1 MDEEKVSGLI
11 PGKIFSIK
19 RKRALRNNG
28 G

>member
-1 MDEEKVSGLI
+1 MDEDKVSGLI
-11 PGKIFSIK
+11 PAKIFSIK